1 MTYIILGA
9 VAAII
14 YKLLLSNRKID
25 YSDKII
31 WITGASSGIGEHL
44 AYEFS
49 KHGAHILLS
58 GRNFKELE
66 RVHQKIPSKSTIIP
80 FDLSDADSTFEKANQ
95 VCKNHKIFM
104 LVNNAGISQRAL
116 FEESL
121 SGISLERK
129 LMEINYFSAIALTK
143 AFIANLNGRKGQVV
157 VVSSTAGLLGAPLR
171 TGYSA
176 AKSGIIGYYDSLRPE
191 LKDLGIDVIH
201 VSPGFVNTNVSKN
214 ALDHNGNSFDIE
226 DSYNKNGYQPDDF
239 AKIAVR
245 KIFYSK
251 THVFIGQPNMW
262 LAYFIKS
269 FSPSLKSWLIKTVFA
284 KSLKKVIRKV
294 VKSKANQFLK

>member
-1 MTYIILGA
+1 
-9 VAAII
+9 
-14 YKLLLSNRKID
+14 
-25 YSDKII
+25 
-31 WITGASSGIGEHL
+31 
-44 AYEFS
+44 
-49 KHGAHILLS
+49 
-58 GRNFKELE
+58 
-66 RVHQKIPSKSTIIP
+66 
-80 FDLSDADSTFEKANQ
+80 
-95 VCKNHKIFM
+95 
-104 LVNNAGISQRAL
+104 
-116 FEESL
+116 
-121 SGISLERK
+121 
-129 LMEINYFSAIALTK
+129 MEINYFSAIALTK

-251 THVFIGQPNMW
+251 THVFIGQPNM
-262 LAYFIKS
+262 
-269 FSPSLKSWLIKTVFA
+269 
-284 KSLKKVIRKV
+284 
-294 VKSKANQFLK
+294 